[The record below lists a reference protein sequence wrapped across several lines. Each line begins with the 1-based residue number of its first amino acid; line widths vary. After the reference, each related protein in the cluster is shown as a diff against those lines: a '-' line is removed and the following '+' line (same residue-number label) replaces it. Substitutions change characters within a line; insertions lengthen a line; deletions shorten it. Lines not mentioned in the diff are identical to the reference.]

1 MLTFPRAA
9 VRAFRAV
16 IRKGIVGRGREP
28 APPVV
33 LLPDAEAVTFLV
45 HLPAVVIA
53 YRVPT
58 DPTGSVPMV
67 VPIAAFE
74 TVAGSGNDSV
84 TIEPKGKLRAELR
97 WSERGQPQTQS
108 LELERFTASHERPA
122 EPPALA
128 PMPPEFLSAL
138 HEAGRTAGASSSR
151 YAFDR
156 IQLKGRSGEVI
167 ASDAHQVYL
176 HGGFRF
182 PFKEDLLLPALPI
195 FGAVELGHETEI
207 GLGLTE
213 THVVLRIGPW
223 TVWWPLDKTGRYP
236 DVAAVVPKP
245 SASTAI
251 LELDEADAE
260 TLQAALPKLPGVKEE
275 RRPVTLDLCAG
286 QVPVVRARA
295 DPDEIVEVRL
305 EHSAV
310 SKGSVRVAVDR
321 AFLARALRLG
331 CRTFRAVAADRPVVA
346 RNGTLILLAGPLDPS
361 LIAAPQGKDHRKPER
376 ALAIVTTPVSE
387 SEPSQELVPAIA
399 LPAEQLAPV
408 ESSPAVDP
416 LIEAEALGAVLV
428 EAGQRL
434 GRLVGWFNAR
444 RREPRALAR
453 AWSRLQSLSL
463 RPRGG
468 TP

>member
-9 VRAFRAV
+9 VRAFRAI

-33 LLPDAEAVTFLV
+33 LLPDAEAMTFLV

-58 DPTGSVPMV
+58 DPAGSVPMV
-67 VPIAAFE
+67 VPMTAFE
-74 TVAGSGNDSV
+74 TVAGPGNDSV

-97 WSERGQPQTQS
+97 WSDRGQPQTQS
-108 LELERFTASHERPA
+108 LDLERFTASHERPA
-122 EPPALA
+122 EPPAFAL
-128 PMPPEFLSAL
+128 MPSEFLAAL
-138 HEAGRTAGASSSR
+138 HEAGRTAGPSNSR

-156 IQLKGRSGEVI
+156 IQLKGRRGEVV

-182 PFKEDLLLPALPI
+182 PFKEDLLVPALPI
-195 FGAVELGHETEI
+195 FGAAELGHEEI

-213 THVVLRIGPW
+213 THLVLRIGPW
-223 TVWWPLDKTGRYP
+223 TLWWTLDKTGRYP

-245 SASTAI
+245 TPSTAI

-305 EHSAV
+305 ERSAV

-321 AFLARALRLG
+321 AYLARALRLG

-346 RNGTLILLAGPLDPS
+346 RKGTLTLLAGPLDPS
-361 LIAAPQGKDHRKPER
+361 LIAAPPGQDHRKPER

-387 SEPSQELVPAIA
+387 NEPTRELARAIA
-399 LPAEQLAPV
+399 LPAEPLASV
-408 ESSPAVDP
+408 ESPPAVDP

-468 TP
+468 AP